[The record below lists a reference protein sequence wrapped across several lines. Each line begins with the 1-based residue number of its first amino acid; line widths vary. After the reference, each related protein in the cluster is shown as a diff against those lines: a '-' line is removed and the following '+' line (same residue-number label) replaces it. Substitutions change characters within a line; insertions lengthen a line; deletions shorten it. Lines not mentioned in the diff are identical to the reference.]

1 MLTFKTLAELAD
13 DAALV
18 LESEFD
24 YGPTEFVRNSSHT
37 DMDLIYLLYR
47 HCWCDYF
54 SDALY
59 RITGW
64 PIVGASSKTTGDFHR
79 LNRTN
84 EGKLVDVTGYVT
96 LDSLQTTFD
105 CTDLYLT
112 ENISRNKKAEA
123 LDDLEIS
130 MVTEALLHLH
140 YEPFTAL
147 HSEIR
152 NRLRTCQERFNCTSA
167 KH

>member
-1 MLTFKTLAELAD
+1 MFTLKTLPELAD
-13 DAALV
+13 EATIV

-24 YGPTEFVRNSSHT
+24 YGPAQFVRDSSHT

-59 RITGW
+59 RITDW
-64 PIVGASSKTTGDFHR
+64 PIVSASSKIAGNIHR
-79 LNRTN
+79 LNRTG

-96 LDSLQTTFD
+96 LVNLQTTFD

-112 ENISRNKKAEA
+112 EDISRNKKVAA

-130 MVTEALLHLH
+130 MVTEALLHLD
-140 YEPFTAL
+140 YDPFIAL
-147 HSEIR
+147 RSVVLS
-152 NRLRTCQERFNCTSA
+152 RLKMCA
-167 KH
+167 KS